1 MLNKLLHRPTVRL
14 KELAAEHG
22 DAAHVA
28 QAMNELFGL
37 ELERLG

>member
-28 QAMNELFGL
+28 AMNELFGL
-37 ELERLG
+37 SSRP